1 MRGSQLSRANSSA
14 HAELLSTDM
23 LPVSAIGSRMVAAAN
38 LAGRPGGSRRAE
50 AAAIRAPAHMDA
62 PQQRR
67 EDGRARKSETCQKQ
81 TLGSDGLLRC
91 CGRFFDQC
99 RYLGRV
105 RKKDRV
111 AARKFN
117 DLRLR
122 PLRHESLE
130 VRIDH
135 SVLHGNYCVA
145 GLLFPSRNCGLRLQC
160 ITRNRYLGY
169 RHKTRDRLR
178 SVCSEITRKRI
189 GVDCQKAI
197 ANWSDALGS
206 RWHFVCQIRQTL
218 ADVWLDG
225 RYINKSFDVGM
236 HSRLG
241 DDHPAITVA
250 DQYTRTCPIDNAAR
264 RSHVCRETRLRLLH
278 N

>member
-1 MRGSQLSRANSSA
+1 MSDVLCVTAKLDWRCPLWVKSGHRSTSTQCLLYPQKRTLKLSREMSA
-14 HAELLSTDM
+14 L
-23 LPVSAIGSRMVAAAN
+23 
-38 LAGRPGGSRRAE
+38 
-50 AAAIRAPAHMDA
+50 
-62 PQQRR
+62 
-67 EDGRARKSETCQKQ
+67 CQKR
-81 TLGSDGLLRC
+81 TSGTDGLLRFRS
-91 CGRFFDQC
+91 RFFDQC
-99 RYLGRV
+99 CRLGCV

-135 SVLHGNYCVA
+135 SVLHRNDCLA
-145 GLLFPSRNCGLRLQC
+145 RLFFPSRNCGLRLQC

-178 SVCSEITRKRI
+178 SVCSEIIRKRI
-189 GVDCQKAI
+189 GVDCQKAV

-218 ADVWLDG
+218 ADVRLDG

-250 DQYTRTCPIDNAAR
+250 DQYTRTGLVEHATR
-264 RSHVCRETRLRLLH
+264 RSHVCRETRLRLLD